1 MTMHRLF
8 PIRTSLLGL
17 FSLIAGWAA
26 ASALMP
32 ARTLAAEAQ
41 SCAADPMSRELDYW
55 MGNWT
60 VSYPGGPKGSTSK
73 VERLLDQC
81 LFVEQWGDRTGHR
94 GENVFAYGKDDQT
107 WHGLFADN
115 RGRLHVF
122 VEGKVAA
129 GTAEFLGPSRG
140 DDGATILNRV
150 RVIRV
155 DDDTLK
161 QTWEKSVDSGR
172 TWKPEFSLDYSRA
185 RR

>member
-1 MTMHRLF
+1 MHRPF
-8 PIRTSLLGL
+8 PVRSSLLGI
-17 FSLIAGWAA
+17 FCLIAGLGA

-32 ARTLAAEAQ
+32 AAT
-41 SCAADPMSRELDYW
+41 SADESQPCSDNPMSRELDYW
-55 MGNWT
+55 VGNWE
-60 VSYPGGPKGSTSK
+60 VSYPGGPKGKGSISK
-73 VERLLDQC
+73 VEPELDHC
-81 LFVEQWGDRTGHR
+81 LFVEQWGDSKGHR

-140 DDGATILNRV
+140 ADGGTVLNRV

-155 DDDTLK
+155 DANTLK
-161 QTWEKSVDSGR
+161 QIWEKSVDSGK
-172 TWKPEFSLDYSRA
+172 TWISEFVLDYTRA

>member
-1 MTMHRLF
+1 MTMRRLFQIRGAWLRLF
-8 PIRTSLLGL
+8 P
-17 FSLIAGWAA
+17 LIVGFGA
-26 ASALMP
+26 ASVLMP
-32 ARTLAAEAQ
+32 VRTFAAESQ
-41 SCAADPMSRELDYW
+41 SCSADPMSRKLDYW
-55 MGNWT
+55 LGNWT

-73 VERLLDQC
+73 VVLLLDQC
-81 LFVEQWGDRTGHR
+81 LFVEQWGDRKGHR

-140 DDGATILNRV
+140 DDGTTILNRV
-150 RVIRV
+150 RVIRM
-155 DDDTLK
+155 DANHLE

-172 TWKPEFSLDYSRA
+172 SWKSEFALDYSRA
-185 RR
+185 SR